1 MILVIVLIFILSDC
15 VASQSVTCSRNGIEK
30 KIEGIAG
37 LNIFR
42 QYEDQCGDESTVVLK
57 YMKCDIGSIGLN
69 ITRIKQHFPKLR
81 TLYWGCKGY
90 CFVIDSNVHVDVI
103 GCEKGKYTIIL
114 FIFR

>member
-1 MILVIVLIFILSDC
+1 MNLVVVLVVILRDC

-30 KIEGIAG
+30 NIEGIAG

-42 QYEDQCGDESTVVLK
+42 QDEDQCGDESTVVLK
-57 YMKCDIGSIGLN
+57 YMKCEIGSIGLN
-69 ITRIKQHFPKLR
+69 ITRIKQHFPNLR
-81 TLYWGCKGY
+81 TLYCDCKGY
-90 CFVIDSNVHVDVI
+90 CFVNESNVHVDVI